1 MRGLT
6 TYVLI
11 PLTILGAL
19 NWGLIGI
26 FGFDLVAFI
35 FGPMSIASSIV
46 YAIIGIAALAWV
58 IWMIIEKSQKRDER

>member
-11 PLTILGAL
+11 PLTVIGAL
-19 NWGLIGI
+19 NWGLVGL

-35 FGPMSIASSIV
+35 FGPATIASSIV
-46 YAIIGIAALAWV
+46 YSLIGIAALVWV
-58 IWMIIEKSQKRDER
+58 IWIFIDRSSHHER

>member
-11 PLTILGAL
+11 PLTVIGAL
-19 NWGLIGI
+19 NWGLVGL

-35 FGPMSIASSIV
+35 FGPATIASSIV
-46 YAIIGIAALAWV
+46 YSLIGIASLVWV
-58 IWMIIEKSQKRDER
+58 IWIFIDRSSHHER